1 MLREK
6 FKWRPHENEST
17 DAKHRGG
24 VARSSEESP
33 VMGLERRGYIVRL
46 YFLVNQKWE
55 EPVSKAR
62 ASRAQWMICRGE
74 SQVCYTETIYHTVP
88 SLVDD
93 LTPGIHKAYVN
104 LRAGVLCRDFV
115 AQRCYEETI

>member
-17 DAKHRGG
+17 DAENRGG

-62 ASRAQWMICRGE
+62 P
-74 SQVCYTETIYHTVP
+74 TV
-88 SLVDD
+88 L
-93 LTPGIHKAYVN
+93 
-104 LRAGVLCRDFV
+104 
-115 AQRCYEETI
+115 

>member
-17 DAKHRGG
+17 DAEHRGG
-24 VARSSEESP
+24 VARSSEEGP

-62 ASRAQWMICRGE
+62 P
-74 SQVCYTETIYHTVP
+74 TV
-88 SLVDD
+88 L
-93 LTPGIHKAYVN
+93 
-104 LRAGVLCRDFV
+104 
-115 AQRCYEETI
+115 